1 MDTLA
6 EIYKKLS
13 EPVPDGLIQLKEVE
27 YKKNGQKKTFT
38 LDIVS
43 WYDTADLMDNRAP
56 GWEME
61 VSDPVI
67 TKDYLMVKVKVTV
80 HGSDGSASRE
90 NTGIEELS
98 SSNFYGDVLSN
109 AVAMSFKRA
118 CAMHGLGRHMWRNE
132 DKYKQKGKRS
142 SGDGA
147 ATAPPHMRKV
157 KTSNEKVKKID
168 VAAQAEEA
176 EEMFEK
182 MKVWAES
189 QIFQGKT
196 VEYVQKMCRKKMI
209 PKIKVPQV
217 KKAALEW
224 VANEWEVTG

>member
-1 MDTLA
+1 MDALA
-6 EIYKKLS
+6 EIYQRLS
-13 EPVPDGLIQLKEVE
+13 EPVPDNLIQLKEVE

-38 LDIVS
+38 LDVVS
-43 WYDTADLMDNRAP
+43 WYDTADLMDKRAP

-147 ATAPPHMRKV
+147 STAPPKLRKV
-157 KTSNEKVKKID
+157 EKTTATNDSTPDGQDADK
-168 VAAQAEEA
+168 
-176 EEMFEK
+176 FEK
-182 MKVWAES
+182 MKKWVDDRIFAGDTIES
-189 QIFQGKT
+189 ILTTCKEKAVPKFKT
-196 VEYVQKMCRKKMI
+196 
-209 PKIKVPQV
+209 PKYRTIATEWIK
-217 KKAALEW
+217 
-224 VANEWEVTG
+224 NEWEVAG

>member
-6 EIYKKLS
+6 EIYQRLS
-13 EPVPDGLIQLKEVE
+13 EPVPAGLIQLKEVE

-38 LDIVS
+38 LDVVS

-147 ATAPPHMRKV
+147 STAPPKLRKV
-157 KTSNEKVKKID
+157 EKATVVD
-168 VAAQAEEA
+168 VVAQRKERKEF
-176 EEMFEK
+176 EEMLEK
-182 MKVWAES
+182 MKDWAND
-189 QIFQGKT
+189 QILQGKT
-196 VEYVQKMCRKKMI
+196 VEYVQGTCREKMI
-209 PKIKVPQV
+209 PKIKNTEV

-224 VANEWEVTG
+224 VANEWEVV